1 MTSAVPGNGNGGSGG
16 ASTKKVPRLPIQNAP
31 SPTPASG
38 ARTAPAA
45 PLPRATSSDDNNG
58 DGGGRPSLSGAHSA
72 PPLTRSGHHQQQQPV
87 PTCPLC
93 KQRATTQWRYWS
105 EHKEWIWHC
114 SARNSVG
121 AFCGVMWRSGRPRA
135 DCLICG
141 LPLSIEEHN
150 GVYGY
155 WCLTCQDF
163 SQ

>member
-1 MTSAVPGNGNGGSGG
+1 MTSAVPGNGGGGGGSG

-31 SPTPASG
+31 SPTTASG

-58 DGGGRPSLSGAHSA
+58 DGGGRVSLSGAHSA
-72 PPLTRSGHHQQQQPV
+72 PPLTRSGHHQQVV